1 VGFFFNMRKLGWYSM
16 TRRLFGNRLVLVASV
31 LILANGCSSGT
42 KPAGT
47 VMGKV
52 TYAGQPLNV
61 GSINLISS
69 AGGAAQAKIGDGGT
83 FKIEGT
89 LDAGEYKAYLSSPK
103 PEPVAPGT
111 KPKATDKFDVVA
123 KCLDPNTSGAKV
135 TVKSGENNVT
145 IEFTK

>member
-1 VGFFFNMRKLGWYSM
+1 M
-16 TRRLFGNRLVLVASV
+16 TRRMFGNGFVMVASV
-31 LILANGCSSGT
+31 ILFASGCGGSA

-52 TYAGQPLNV
+52 TYDGQPLNA
-61 GSINLISS
+61 GSLNLISS
-69 AGGAAQAKIGDGGT
+69 MGSAAQAKIGDGGT

-111 KPKATDKFDVVA
+111 KQKALEKFDVVP

-135 TVKSGENNVT
+135 TVKTGENNVT

>member
-1 VGFFFNMRKLGWYSM
+1 MARRIFGMRL
-16 TRRLFGNRLVLVASV
+16 LLVASA
-31 LILANGCSSGT
+31 LIFAGGCGPSA

-52 TYAGQPLNV
+52 TYDGQPLNV

-69 AGGAAQAKIGDGGT
+69 MGSAAQAKIGDGGA

-123 KCLDPNTSGAKV
+123 KCLDPNTSGTKV

>member
-1 VGFFFNMRKLGWYSM
+1 M
-16 TRRLFGNRLVLVASV
+16 TRRMFGNRLVLVAAV
-31 LILANGCSSGT
+31 WILASGCGGGA
-42 KPAGT
+42 KPTGT
-47 VMGKV
+47 VMGQV
-52 TYAGQPLNV
+52 TYDGQPLNV

-69 AGGAAQAKIGDGGT
+69 MGSAAQAKISEGGA

-111 KPKATDKFDVVA
+111 KLKATDKFDVVP
-123 KCLDPNTSGAKV
+123 KCLDPNTSGTKV
-135 TVKSGENNVT
+135 TVKSGENKVT